1 MIIIYTV
8 SLLFCLMFVYQ
19 ISIDDIN
26 QALNIL
32 FIENP
37 EYKDMNM
44 DGIKVYKLFL
54 ILSFI
59 PIVNTLF
66 TILIIYIKYYNYKL

>member
-32 FIENP
+32 FIEHP

-66 TILIIYIKYYNYKL
+66 TISIIYIKYYNYKL

>member
-37 EYKDMNM
+37 EYKDMNI